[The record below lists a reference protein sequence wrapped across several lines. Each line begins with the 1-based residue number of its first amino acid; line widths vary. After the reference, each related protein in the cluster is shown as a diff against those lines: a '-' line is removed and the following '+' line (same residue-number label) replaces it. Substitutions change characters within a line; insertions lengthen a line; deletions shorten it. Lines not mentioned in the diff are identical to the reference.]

1 MMLFKGKIAMPRVHV
16 DHWIEEFIK
25 AHART
30 SSKEI
35 YGWLVGHEIP
45 AGDLLVV
52 SAIACE
58 RYTTQHEVGARPD
71 TREIQE
77 LASSMPQGIGF
88 VGIYH
93 SHPGD
98 VFHSTT
104 DDETAISMA
113 RLYPRVLSAV
123 TNGRITKWYR
133 HEGGKKLA
141 EFEPS
146 RSIDAGGRIQ
156 LIRAEATIEYSAH
169 VDASKP
175 VVPQVSSILLDGFRA
190 GWPGATIEFCRVM
203 GTGDADAVT
212 MIPVDVLTSSTTRA
226 LKPVKR
232 IAVKELA
239 TKNLKFVDERAL
251 VARIQL
257 SIQQSG
263 GGRAPGT
270 KTIAGKIALD
280 GMIGNVAGTLDAA
293 IFARQLE
300 AEIMDDLMVKTSRS
314 LVMDEGGELAI
325 VPPRTY
331 YLPYLAIPL
340 KLRVQAAAGG
350 SGDAAAAAREREM
363 VAAMLKRAASMLSSG
378 RVPLGRIMVS
388 ALRDIAAVLA
398 EQELVQRCDTLL
410 ALATE
415 LEKNQRS

>member
-1 MMLFKGKIAMPRVHV
+1 MPRVHV

-35 YGWLVGHEIP
+35 YGWLVGHETP
-45 AGDLLVV
+45 SGDLLVV

-71 TREIQE
+71 TLEIQE
-77 LASSMPQGIGF
+77 LASSLPQGIGF

-93 SHPGD
+93 SHPGE
-98 VFHSTT
+98 VFHSST

-113 RLYPRVLSAV
+113 RLYPRLLSAV
-123 TNGRITKWYR
+123 TNGSITKWYR
-133 HEGGKKLA
+133 YEGGKKLA

-156 LIRAEATIEYSAH
+156 LIRTEATVEYTAR

-175 VVPQVSSILLDGFRA
+175 IIPQMSSILLDGFRA
-190 GWPGATIEFCRVM
+190 GWPGATIEFCQVS
-203 GTGDADAVT
+203 GIKDADSVT
-212 MIPVDVLTSSTTRA
+212 MIPVDVLASSATQA

-232 IAVKELA
+232 ITVKELA
-239 TKNLKFVDERAL
+239 TKNLKFADERAL
-251 VARIQL
+251 VARIQM
-257 SIQQSG
+257 SIQQPG
-263 GGRAPGT
+263 NGRDPGN
-270 KTIAGKIALD
+270 KTIAGKLALD
-280 GMIGNVAGTLDAA
+280 GIIGNVASRLDAA

-300 AEIMDDLMVKTSRS
+300 SEIMDDLMVKTARA
-314 LVMDEGGELAI
+314 VVRDVGGEPTI

-350 SGDAAAAAREREM
+350 SGDAAAATRERGM
-363 VAAMLKRAASMLSSG
+363 VTAMIKRAASMLSSG
-378 RVPLGRIMVS
+378 RVPLGRIMVA
-388 ALRDIAAVLA
+388 ALREIATVLA

-410 ALATE
+410 ALAAE
-415 LEKNQRS
+415 LEKNQRA

>member
-1 MMLFKGKIAMPRVHV
+1 MPRVHV

-35 YGWLVGHEIP
+35 YGWLVGHETP

-52 SAIACE
+52 SAISCE

-77 LASSMPQGIGF
+77 LASSLPQGIGF

-93 SHPGD
+93 SHPGE
-98 VFHSTT
+98 VFHSST

-113 RLYPRVLSAV
+113 RLYPRLLSAV
-123 TNGRITKWYR
+123 TNGSITKWYR
-133 HEGGKKLA
+133 YEGGKKLA

-156 LIRAEATIEYSAH
+156 LIRAEATIEYEVR

-175 VVPQVSSILLDGFRA
+175 IVPQVSSILLDGFRA
-190 GWPGATIEFCRVM
+190 GWPGATIDFCRV
-203 GTGDADAVT
+203 TGIDDADSVT
-212 MIPVDVLTSSTTRA
+212 MIPVDVLTSSATQS

-239 TKNLKFVDERAL
+239 TKNLKFADERAI

-257 SIQQSG
+257 SLQQPGSG
-263 GGRAPGT
+263 HDPGN
-270 KTIAGKIALD
+270 KTIAGKLTLD
-280 GMIGNVAGTLDAA
+280 GIIGNVAGTLDAA

-300 AEIMDDLMVKTSRS
+300 AEIMDDLMVKTARA
-314 LVMDEGGELAI
+314 VVQDVGGRTAI

-350 SGDAAAAAREREM
+350 SGDAAAAARERGM
-363 VAAMLKRAASMLSSG
+363 VGAMIKRAASMLSSG
-378 RVPLGRIMVS
+378 RVPLGRIMVA
-388 ALRDIAAVLA
+388 ALRDIATVLA
-398 EQELVQRCDTLL
+398 EQELIQRCNTLL
-410 ALATE
+410 ALAAE
-415 LEKNQRS
+415 LEKNQRA

>member
-1 MMLFKGKIAMPRVHV
+1 MPSVHV

-35 YGWLVGHEIP
+35 YGWLVGHETP

-71 TREIQE
+71 IREIQE
-77 LASSMPQGIGF
+77 LASSLPQGIGF

-98 VFHSTT
+98 VFHSST

-113 RLYPRVLSAV
+113 RFYPRLLSAV
-123 TNGRITKWYR
+123 TNGGIIKWYR

-156 LIRAEATIEYSAH
+156 LIRAEATVEYSVR
-169 VDASKP
+169 VDPSKP
-175 VVPQVSSILLDGFRA
+175 IVTQVSSILMDGFRA
-190 GWPGATIEFCRVM
+190 AWPGATVEFCRVM
-203 GTGDADAVT
+203 GTGDADVVA
-212 MIPVDVLTSSTTRA
+212 MIPTDVAASSTTQS
-226 LKPVKR
+226 LKPEKR

-239 TKNLKFVDERAL
+239 TKNLKFADERVI

-257 SIQQSG
+257 SIQQPSN
-263 GGRAPGT
+263 GRDPGN
-270 KTIAGKIALD
+270 KTITGKLSLD
-280 GMIGNVAGTLDAA
+280 GIIGNVASRLDAA

-300 AEIMDDLMVKTSRS
+300 AEMMDDLMVKTARAV
-314 LVMDEGGELAI
+314 VMEAGGETI
-325 VPPRTY
+325 VVPPRTH

-350 SGDAAAAAREREM
+350 SGDAAAAARERGM
-363 VAAMLKRAASMLSSG
+363 VAAMIKRAASMISSG
-378 RVPLGRIMVS
+378 RVALGRVMVA
-388 ALRDIAAVLA
+388 ALRDIATVLV
-398 EQELVQRCDTLL
+398 EQDLVKRCDTLL
-410 ALATE
+410 ALAAE
-415 LEKNQRS
+415 LEKK